1 MEFNDIYFAFFFLHL
16 RQLKSLLAEVEGIED
31 LAVLPAILL
40 LLLLL
45 LLFIIYLSI
54 RKTFSNY
61 LFYPEAFNEHLNKTS
76 VSISEMTSR

>member
-40 LLLLL
+40 LFYYYL
-45 LLFIIYLSI
+45 LLFICL
-54 RKTFSNY
+54 
-61 LFYPEAFNEHLNKTS
+61 
-76 VSISEMTSR
+76 